1 MFERGS
7 EWRRWDLHIH
17 TPNTK
22 KNDNYKGDTLE
33 EKWENFYSAVE
44 TYVNSTDERKKV
56 SVIGITDYLS
66 IENYKKVISDGILS
80 KNVLAIFPN
89 VEMRIMPTGKK
100 SPVNMHFIFNPD
112 FVDQLENRFFSQ
124 LEFVEERK
132 YHAIKTDLIELG
144 KKMGMEDEEEAYK
157 KGIEQFVP
165 SYTEIIRV
173 FKEDSELREN
183 TLIGV
188 ANASGD
194 GASGINKGEGGDQL
208 SLTRFAVYKLCDFIF
223 SSSDN
228 DIKYFLGQGVDSVEE
243 VKTKCGSL
251 KPCFHGSDAHSIE
264 RLFEPDKSRYCWIK
278 SDATFNGLKQ
288 VIYEP
293 EVRVRIGELK
303 PEEKAGYQ
311 VIDKV
316 VINEND
322 FSNEPIKFND
332 KLTCIIGGKSTG
344 KSLLLQNIA
353 RAIDNKQVEEKLY
366 ISGVQT
372 RKLNDVSVF
381 WKDGDINNNGHFD
394 ENHKIVYIPQTY
406 LNRLTDEGEKTSE
419 IDRIIQDIV
428 LLDPR
433 SKICFEKM
441 ESDIKQYRP
450 CLDKNIYDMLQAYSE
465 MNSLIQERNEI
476 GTENGIRKEIE
487 KLKKQKEII
496 SMETSISEEELKK
509 FDKATREIATFNS
522 VIRDVVEEIELV
534 KNMPLPIEKTDII
547 GTFSNDTSKLIL
559 DFQDKILNQAME
571 KWLIKQNEIITKLL
585 FIKRGAEG
593 KMKEALKVKSELEH
607 KVIENEAL
615 TKLAEQIKNEEAK
628 LEIVLNA
635 TKKYE
640 AKKKEY
646 EVKLD
651 EVSNAI
657 NDYKEI
663 HNNYISVVNESTQTN
678 SDGLDF
684 SVGIQF
690 KNDAFCSVIKESINN
705 NSLKK
710 IEITFDDGFNG
721 DNFTKEILREII
733 DKVVKEELKLLKNRT
748 VENVLRDIL
757 SDWYL
762 VSYNVK
768 LENDSINQMSPGK
781 KALVLLKLLISMAD
795 SKCPILIDQ
804 PEDDLDNRSIFDE
817 LIPFI
822 RKKKIERQIIIVTHN
837 ANVVLGGDAEEI
849 IVANQEGNN
858 SPNFRFR
865 FEYRSG
871 SIENSN
877 AVYENDGTIRKG
889 VLNEKGIQQ
898 HICDILEGGEQ
909 AFDLRKHKYSI

>member
-1 MFERGS
+1 MFEKGS
-7 EWRRWDLHIH
+7 EWRRWDLHVH

-22 KNDNYKGDTLE
+22 KNDNYKGDTVE
-33 EKWENFYSAVE
+33 EKWKNFYSAIE
-44 TYVNSTDERKKV
+44 TYINSTDERKKV
-56 SVIGITDYLS
+56 SAIGITDYLA
-66 IENYKKVISDGILS
+66 IDNYNKVVSDGILV
-80 KNVLAIFPN
+80 KDELAIFPN
-89 VEMRIMPTGKK
+89 VEMRITPMGKK
-100 SPVNMHFIFNPD
+100 SPVNIHFIFNPD
-112 FVDQLENRFFSQ
+112 FVDKLENRFFGR
-124 LEFVEERK
+124 LEFEYGRK
-132 YHAIKTDLIELG
+132 YHATKSDLIELG
-144 KKMGMEDEEEAYK
+144 KSMGIEDNEEAYK

-165 SYTEIIRV
+165 SYTAISNL
-173 FKEDSELREN
+173 FKDDVELREN

-188 ANASGD
+188 ANGSSD

-208 SLTRFAVYKLCDFIF
+208 SLTRFAVYKMCDFIF

-228 DIKYFLGQGVDSVEE
+228 DINYFLGKGVDSEEE
-243 VKTKCGSL
+243 VKAKCGSL
-251 KPCFHGSDAHSIE
+251 KPCFHGSDAHCIE
-264 RLFEPDKSRYCWIK
+264 RLFEPDNSRYCWIK
-278 SDATFNGLKQ
+278 SDTTFNGLKQ

-293 EVRVRIGELK
+293 EARVRIGELK
-303 PEEKAGYQ
+303 PEEKADYY

-316 VINEND
+316 VINED
-322 FSNEPIKFND
+322 GFSDEPIEFND

-353 RAIDNKQVEEKLY
+353 RAIDNRQVEEKIN
-366 ISGVQT
+366 ISRVPS
-372 RKLNDVSVF
+372 RELNNVSVF
-381 WKDGDINNNGHFD
+381 WKDGDINNNGNFD
-394 ENHKIVYIPQTY
+394 ETHKIVYIPQTY

-433 SKICFEKM
+433 AKNAFEKM
-441 ESDIKQYRP
+441 ENDVKMYKPS
-450 CLDKNIYDMLQAYSE
+450 LDKKIYDMLQAYSE
-465 MNSLIQERNEI
+465 MTSIIQERNEI
-476 GTENGIRKEIE
+476 GTESGIRKEIE
-487 KLKKQKEII
+487 KLKMQKEII
-496 SMETSISEEELKK
+496 SKETSISEEELKK
-509 FDKATREIATFNS
+509 FDEAIKKISVLES
-522 VIRDVVEEIELV
+522 VIRNAIEEIGLV
-534 KNMPLPIEKTDII
+534 KDMSLPVEKTNILGKFSED
-547 GTFSNDTSKLIL
+547 TFKIIL
-559 DFQDKILNQAME
+559 DFQKEILEQAGN
-571 KWLIKQNEIITKLL
+571 KWNVKKDEIVSKLL
-585 FIKRGAEG
+585 FTKVDAEG
-593 KMKEALKVKSELEH
+593 KREEALKVKSELEQ

-615 TKLAEQIKNEEAK
+615 TKLSEQIKNEESK
-628 LEIVLNA
+628 LEVVLNA
-635 TKKYE
+635 TQKCN

-646 EVKLD
+646 EEKLD

-657 NDYKEI
+657 NAYKEI
-663 HNNYISVVNESTQTN
+663 HNNYANVVNENAETN

-690 KNDAFCSVIKESINN
+690 KNDAFCSFIKESINN
-705 NSLKK
+705 NSLKR
-710 IEITFDDGFNG
+710 IGIAFDDKFRGEI
-721 DNFTKEILREII
+721 FTKELLRDII
-733 DKVVKEELKLLKNRT
+733 DKLVKEELKLLKNKT
-748 VENVLRDIL
+748 IESVLRDIL

-822 RKKKIERQIIIVTHN
+822 RKKKVERQIIVVTHN

-849 IVANQEGNN
+849 IVANQDGNN
-858 SPNFRFR
+858 SPNYKFK

-871 SIENSN
+871 SIENSTI
-877 AVYENDGTIRKG
+877 VYENDGTIRKG

-898 HICDILEGGEQ
+898 HICDILEGGER

>member
-1 MFERGS
+1 MFEKGS
-7 EWRRWDLHIH
+7 EWRRWDLHVH

-22 KNDNYKGDTLE
+22 KNDNYKGDTVE
-33 EKWENFYSAVE
+33 EKWKNFYSAIE
-44 TYVNSTDERKKV
+44 TYINSTDERKKV
-56 SVIGITDYLS
+56 SAIGITDYLA
-66 IENYKKVISDGILS
+66 IDNYNKVVSDGILV
-80 KNVLAIFPN
+80 KDELAIFPN
-89 VEMRIMPTGKK
+89 VEMRITPMGKK
-100 SPVNMHFIFNPD
+100 SPVNIHFIFNPD
-112 FVDQLENRFFSQ
+112 FVDKLENRFFGR
-124 LEFVEERK
+124 LEFEYGRK
-132 YHAIKTDLIELG
+132 YHATKSDLIELG
-144 KKMGMEDEEEAYK
+144 KSMGIEDNEEAYK

-165 SYTEIIRV
+165 SYTAISNL
-173 FKEDSELREN
+173 FKDDVELREN

-188 ANASGD
+188 ANGSSD

-208 SLTRFAVYKLCDFIF
+208 SLTRFAVYKMCDFIF

-228 DIKYFLGQGVDSVEE
+228 DINYFLGKGVDSEEE
-243 VKTKCGSL
+243 VKAKCGSL
-251 KPCFHGSDAHSIE
+251 KPCFHGSDAHCIE
-264 RLFEPDKSRYCWIK
+264 RLFEPDNSRYCWIK
-278 SDATFNGLKQ
+278 SDTTFNGLKQ

-293 EVRVRIGELK
+293 EARVRIGELK
-303 PEEKAGYQ
+303 PEEKADYY

-316 VINEND
+316 VINED
-322 FSNEPIKFND
+322 GFSDEPIEFND

-353 RAIDNKQVEEKLY
+353 RAIDNRQVEEKIN
-366 ISGVQT
+366 ISRVPS
-372 RKLNDVSVF
+372 RELNNVSVF
-381 WKDGDINNNGHFD
+381 WKDGDINNNGNFD
-394 ENHKIVYIPQTY
+394 ETHKIVYIPQTY

-433 SKICFEKM
+433 AKNAFEKM
-441 ESDIKQYRP
+441 ENDVKMYKPS
-450 CLDKNIYDMLQAYSE
+450 LDKKIYDMLQAYSE
-465 MNSLIQERNEI
+465 MTSIIQERNEI
-476 GTENGIRKEIE
+476 GTESGIRKEIE
-487 KLKKQKEII
+487 KLKMQKEII
-496 SMETSISEEELKK
+496 SKETSISEEELKK
-509 FDKATREIATFNS
+509 FDEAIKKISVLES
-522 VIRDVVEEIELV
+522 VIRNAIEEIGLV
-534 KNMPLPIEKTDII
+534 KDMSLPVEKTNILGKFSED
-547 GTFSNDTSKLIL
+547 TFKIIL
-559 DFQDKILNQAME
+559 DFQEEILEQAGN
-571 KWLIKQNEIITKLL
+571 KWNVKKDEIVSKLL
-585 FIKRGAEG
+585 FTKADAEG
-593 KMKEALKVKSELEH
+593 KREEALKVKSELEQ

-615 TKLAEQIKNEEAK
+615 TKLSEQIKNEESK
-628 LEIVLNA
+628 LEVVLTA
-635 TKKYE
+635 TQKCN

-646 EVKLD
+646 EEKLD

-657 NDYKEI
+657 NAYKEI
-663 HNNYISVVNESTQTN
+663 HNNYANVVNENAETN

-690 KNDAFCSVIKESINN
+690 KNDAFCSFIKESINN
-705 NSLKK
+705 NSLKR
-710 IEITFDDGFNG
+710 IGIAFDDKFRGEI
-721 DNFTKEILREII
+721 FTKELLRDII
-733 DKVVKEELKLLKNRT
+733 DKLVKEELKLLKNKT
-748 VENVLRDIL
+748 IESVLRDIL

-822 RKKKIERQIIIVTHN
+822 RKKKVERQIIVVTHN

-849 IVANQEGNN
+849 IVANQDGNN
-858 SPNFRFR
+858 SSNYKFK

-871 SIENSN
+871 SIENSTI
-877 AVYENDGTIRKG
+877 VYENDGTIRKG

-898 HICDILEGGEQ
+898 HICDILEGGER